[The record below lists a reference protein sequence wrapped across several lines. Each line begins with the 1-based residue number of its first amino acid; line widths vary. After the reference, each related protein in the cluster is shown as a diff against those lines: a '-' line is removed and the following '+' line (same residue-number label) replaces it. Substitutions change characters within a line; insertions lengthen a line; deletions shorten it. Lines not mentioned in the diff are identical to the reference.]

1 MQKNDAEKAYQTI
14 LLVGNCGSGKTWV
27 MKQILAGLTT
37 KPMMFGLFKF
47 RYDVQRRIAVMGVYD
62 GSTFEGTDRMTMT
75 IMLDLDKLKKAQSQH
90 RFTILAEGDRFTNS
104 KFINGMK
111 PTIIK
116 IADDGAHGRSLRHS
130 TQTERH
136 IRAIASRIAK
146 VNETYLVPD
155 SNAAY
160 ELIKQ
165 ITR

>member
-1 MQKNDAEKAYQTI
+1 MQKNDLAKPYQTI
-14 LLVGNCGSGKTWV
+14 LLIGNCGSGKTWV

-47 RYDVQRRIAVMGVYD
+47 RYDAERKVAVMGIYD

-75 IMLDLDKLKKAQSQH
+75 IMLDLDKLKKAQQQH

-116 IADDGAHGRSLRHS
+116 IADDGARGRALRHS
-130 TQTERH
+130 KQTERH

-146 VNETYLVPD
+146 VKETYLVPD
-155 SNAAY
+155 SAAAY
-160 ELIKQ
+160 ALIKR
-165 ITR
+165 ITQ